1 MNADYLVMEIDM
13 MNTEIEENFNED
25 ASLYSLIESTKA
37 MIDKLIIK
45 MKSYVKKLQSDIKI
59 LSDKHT
65 CKIQLKKLEE
75 ELKNPKNKH
84 KTYKFPNMSEAIDVY
99 RGGIGKLTK
108 KLDKI
113 LKKDYKEY
121 NSNDKKN
128 IDSLIADFEYD
139 VDDLDEQIDAA
150 LSDTI
155 SLHGQEALD
164 YVKELRT
171 GQNIIYKYYFDV
183 IHKYEKFKI
192 DAEAQLKM
200 KEKDSSITF
209 QIINKKTSLLSK
221 LSAKLSKMVRK
232 IIVQTAAFFA

>member
-1 MNADYLVMEIDM
+1 M
-13 MNTEIEENFNED
+13 
-25 ASLYSLIESTKA
+25 
-37 MIDKLIIK
+37 
-45 MKSYVKKLQSDIKI
+45 
-59 LSDKHT
+59 
-65 CKIQLKKLEE
+65 
-75 ELKNPKNKH
+75 
-84 KTYKFPNMSEAIDVY
+84 
-99 RGGIGKLTK
+99 
-108 KLDKI
+108 
-113 LKKDYKEY
+113 
-121 NSNDKKN
+121 
-128 IDSLIADFEYD
+128 
-139 VDDLDEQIDAA
+139 
-150 LSDTI
+150 
-155 SLHGQEALD
+155 D